1 MRSSMINLSLIG
13 NARMAYGSSVK
24 PVENRF
30 VNENKPVNGEKKV
43 SGFDD
48 ALRTGLE
55 KVNDVQIRAEEAM
68 KAMVTGDV
76 EDISEVAAAVSE
88 ADMALRLAVQI
99 RDKLLDAYNQLVRIS
114 V

>member
-1 MRSSMINLSLIG
+1 MINLSLMG

-30 VNENKPVNGEKKV
+30 IKEDKPVNGGKNV
-43 SGFDD
+43 SGFED
-48 ALRTGLE
+48 ALKTGFE

>member
-1 MRSSMINLSLIG
+1 
-13 NARMAYGSSVK
+13 MAYGSSVRL
-24 PVENRF
+24 VENRSAS
-30 VNENKPVNGEKKV
+30 EDKLLKGKKSV
-43 SGFDD
+43 FGFED
-48 ALRTGLE
+48 ALKTGFE

-76 EDISEVAAAVSE
+76 DDISEVAAAVSE

-114 V
+114 